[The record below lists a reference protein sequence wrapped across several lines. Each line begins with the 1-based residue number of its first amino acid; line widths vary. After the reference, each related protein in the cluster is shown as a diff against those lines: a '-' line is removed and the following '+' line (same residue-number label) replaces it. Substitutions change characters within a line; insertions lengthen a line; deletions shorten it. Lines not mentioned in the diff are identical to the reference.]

1 MIIKI
6 IIHDYNLSFSHPQIR
21 IMVRRPEVKG
31 VTETIRGCRTP
42 RLVQL
47 IMVIVIIGMILIII
61 LTSLH
66 HDNHHHWRHLII
78 TRAIIHA
85 GFTVAITVAVTSTNA
100 FTFVRNVINVWMII
114 KVMKMSHSENHVK
127 NTERDEN
134 NQDLTITLLLL
145 LPLPIQRFP
154 ILVRLVS
161 PLHLLHLRALVLKP
175 DLVKLY

>member
-21 IMVRRPEVKG
+21 IMVRRPEVKR

-66 HDNHHHWRHLII
+66 HDNHHHCRHLII

-85 GFTVAITVAVTSTNA
+85 GFTVAIAVAVTSTNA
-100 FTFVRNVINVWMII
+100 FTFVRNVINDEDGDDHD
-114 KVMKMSHSENHVK
+114 KYANHFDVSDK
-127 NTERDEN
+127 C
-134 NQDLTITLLLL
+134 
-145 LPLPIQRFP
+145 
-154 ILVRLVS
+154 VR
-161 PLHLLHLRALVLKP
+161 
-175 DLVKLY
+175 